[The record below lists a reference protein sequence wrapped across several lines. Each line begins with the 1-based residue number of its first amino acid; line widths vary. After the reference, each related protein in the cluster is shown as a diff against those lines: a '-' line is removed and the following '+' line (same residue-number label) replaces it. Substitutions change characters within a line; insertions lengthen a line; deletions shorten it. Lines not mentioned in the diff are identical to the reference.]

1 MTRALRRTPH
11 RAAAVASRTTRL
23 PAAGFTLV
31 EVIVA
36 IVLLGVGLMGLA
48 ALSTT
53 VTRAN
58 VQSSSLTTATALAQE
73 RAERLRTQDYDA
85 VVSGGDTRMVDN
97 VAYTRSWTVT
107 TDDPAPGLK
116 TVAIAVSWTTRG
128 VTHTTRL
135 STIRGRR

>member
-1 MTRALRRTPH
+1 MRRRRLLDRGRAPVRRP
-11 RAAAVASRTTRL
+11 RARRS
-23 PAAGFTLV
+23 AGFTLV

-73 RAERLRTQDYDA
+73 RAERLRTEDYDA
-85 VVSGGDTRMVDN
+85 LASGNDSRVVDN
-97 VAYTRSWTVT
+97 VAYTRSWVVT
-107 TDDPAPGLK
+107 ADDPEPGLK

-128 VTHTTRL
+128 TTHTTRL
-135 STIRGRR
+135 TTIRGRR

>member
-11 RAAAVASRTTRL
+11 RAALVASRTTRL

>member
-1 MTRALRRTPH
+1 MRRRAFLDPARGSVRRPCG
-11 RAAAVASRTTRL
+11 RRS
-23 PAAGFTLV
+23 AGFTLV

-36 IVLLGVGLMGLA
+36 IVLLGVGLMGMA

-73 RAERLRTQDYDA
+73 RAERLRTEDYDA
-85 VVSGGDTRMVDN
+85 LASGNDSRVVDN
-97 VAYTRSWTVT
+97 VTYTRSWVVT
-107 TDDPAPGLK
+107 ADDPEPGLK

-128 VTHTTRL
+128 TTHTTRL
-135 STIRGRR
+135 TTIRGRR

>member
-1 MTRALRRTPH
+1 MRRRRLLDRGCAPVRRPRARR
-11 RAAAVASRTTRL
+11 S
-23 PAAGFTLV
+23 AGFTLV

-73 RAERLRTQDYDA
+73 RAERLRTEDYDA
-85 VVSGGDTRMVDN
+85 LASGNDSRVVDN
-97 VAYTRSWTVT
+97 VTYTRSWVVT
-107 TDDPAPGLK
+107 ADDPEPGLK

-128 VTHTTRL
+128 TTHTTRL
-135 STIRGRR
+135 TTIRGRR

>member
-1 MTRALRRTPH
+1 MRRRAFLDPARGPVRRPCG
-11 RAAAVASRTTRL
+11 RRS
-23 PAAGFTLV
+23 AGFTLV

-73 RAERLRTQDYDA
+73 RAERLRTEDYDA
-85 VVSGGDTRMVDN
+85 LASGNDSRVVDN
-97 VAYTRSWTVT
+97 VTYTRSWVVT
-107 TDDPAPGLK
+107 ADDPEPGLK

-128 VTHTTRL
+128 TTHTTRL
-135 STIRGRR
+135 TTIRGRR

>member
-1 MTRALRRTPH
+1 MRRRGLLDPGRGPVRRPRARR
-11 RAAAVASRTTRL
+11 S
-23 PAAGFTLV
+23 AGFTLI

-73 RAERLRTQDYDA
+73 RAERLRTEDYDA
-85 VVSGGDTRMVDN
+85 LASGNDSRVVDN
-97 VAYTRSWTVT
+97 VAYTRSWVVT
-107 TDDPAPGLK
+107 AEDPEPGLK

-128 VTHTTRL
+128 TTHTTRL
-135 STIRGRR
+135 TTIRGRR

>member
-1 MTRALRRTPH
+1 MRRRAFLDPARGPVRRPCG
-11 RAAAVASRTTRL
+11 RRS
-23 PAAGFTLV
+23 AGFTLV

-36 IVLLGVGLMGLA
+36 IVLLGVGLMGMA

-73 RAERLRTQDYDA
+73 RAERLRTEDYDA
-85 VVSGGDTRMVDN
+85 LASGNDSRVVDN
-97 VAYTRSWTVT
+97 VTYTRSWVVT
-107 TDDPAPGLK
+107 ADDPEPGLK

-128 VTHTTRL
+128 TTHTTRL
-135 STIRGRR
+135 TTIRGRR

>member
-1 MTRALRRTPH
+1 MRRRGLIHPGRGPVRRPRARPG
-11 RAAAVASRTTRL
+11 
-23 PAAGFTLV
+23 AGFTLV

-73 RAERLRTQDYDA
+73 RAERLRTEDYDA
-85 VVSGGDTRMVDN
+85 LASGNDSRVVDN
-97 VAYTRSWTVT
+97 VTYTRSWVVT
-107 TDDPAPGLK
+107 ADDPEPGLK

-128 VTHTTRL
+128 TTHTTRL
-135 STIRGRR
+135 TTIRGRR